1 MRKTWEKRN
10 FTVRDIVVKELSLMR
25 KLLELFF
32 IIWRQGQEIKERLW
46 LALSFLFFIFLTC
59 KFVDVREQEPLSV
72 TTALVLRS
80 FPFSII
86 ITKPRGSETS
96 QADQHQRHWM
106 QSSGSRKRMG
116 GGWCDGLS
124 QSRIITWKPTFTAIA
139 MSILQPINM
148 LLNWCG
154 PEAISFR
161 E

>member
-72 TTALVLRS
+72 TTALVLKL
-80 FPFSII
+80 FPL
-86 ITKPRGSETS
+86 
-96 QADQHQRHWM
+96 QHHNH
-106 QSSGSRKRMG
+106 KAK
-116 GGWCDGLS
+116 GL
-124 QSRIITWKPTFTAIA
+124 
-139 MSILQPINM
+139 
-148 LLNWCG
+148 
-154 PEAISFR
+154 
-161 E
+161 

>member
-46 LALSFLFFIFLTC
+46 LALSFFLFIFLTC

-86 ITKPRGSETS
+86 ITKPRGSEFQLLQVALKPLRQTS
-96 QADQHQRHWM
+96 IRGIECRVAAQGKEWEGADVMVFPNHV
-106 QSSGSRKRMG
+106 
-116 GGWCDGLS
+116 
-124 QSRIITWKPTFTAIA
+124 
-139 MSILQPINM
+139 
-148 LLNWCG
+148 
-154 PEAISFR
+154 
-161 E
+161 

>member
-46 LALSFLFFIFLTC
+46 LALSFFFFIFLTC
-59 KFVDVREQEPLSV
+59 KFADVREQEPLSV

-86 ITKPRGSETS
+86 ITKPRGSEFQLLQVALKPLRQTS
-96 QADQHQRHWM
+96 IRGIECRVAAQGKEWEGADVMVFPNHV
-106 QSSGSRKRMG
+106 
-116 GGWCDGLS
+116 
-124 QSRIITWKPTFTAIA
+124 
-139 MSILQPINM
+139 
-148 LLNWCG
+148 
-154 PEAISFR
+154 
-161 E
+161 

>member
-46 LALSFLFFIFLTC
+46 LALSFFFFIFLTC

-86 ITKPRGSETS
+86 ITKPRGSEFQLLRILTS
-96 QADQHQRHWM
+96 TWYRQLFSFDH
-106 QSSGSRKRMG
+106 SSRCVMVSPH
-116 GGWCDGLS
+116 DFNLLS
-124 QSRIITWKPTFTAIA
+124 P
-139 MSILQPINM
+139 LD
-148 LLNWCG
+148 
-154 PEAISFR
+154 
-161 E
+161 

>member
-46 LALSFLFFIFLTC
+46 LALSFFFFIFLTC

-86 ITKPRGSETS
+86 ITKPRGSEFQLLQVALKPLRQTS
-96 QADQHQRHWM
+96 IRGIECRVAAQGKEWEGADVMVFPNHV
-106 QSSGSRKRMG
+106 
-116 GGWCDGLS
+116 
-124 QSRIITWKPTFTAIA
+124 
-139 MSILQPINM
+139 
-148 LLNWCG
+148 
-154 PEAISFR
+154 
-161 E
+161 